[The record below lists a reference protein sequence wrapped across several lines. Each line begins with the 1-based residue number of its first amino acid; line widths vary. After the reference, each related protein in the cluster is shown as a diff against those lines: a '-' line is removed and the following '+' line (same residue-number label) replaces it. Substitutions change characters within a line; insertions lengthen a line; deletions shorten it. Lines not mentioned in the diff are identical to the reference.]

1 MNKLFYP
8 SIFMIV
14 IVLACSL
21 SNSTSTPLP
30 STTLTPTTLPSTST
44 VTSSS
49 ANPSNPKP
57 GKWGGITDFGSFSFT
72 VNPNGTGVTYVEY
85 TFNNYGCNGVTHSGT
100 IGNGQET
107 GWDGEPIKN
116 GQFTFSGNTMTLVGA
131 FDPSGTSATGTWNY
145 PECSFS
151 GTWTA
156 TPTDISQDQSPKG
169 ALPTDTV
176 SLKTE
181 TSQQTFD
188 LLGVWKTDDV
198 HAPDNSWAIPNS
210 MYLRFTLTKQ
220 YVYNGDNA
228 YHNNQSDEADIVY
241 LDVQSSTFIK
251 KITYAPDHPEY
262 KGKFQKWT
270 WSINNGT
277 VSFTIYNLKDSLDLA
292 MNDTSINGIASGVK
306 IQESQTETP
315 LPPGSPTL
323 VPVLT
328 NWNGIPIMAEAI
340 TGQEDMGDYQFTIK
354 ASSEEITNYYKKE
367 MAKLGWKLRT
377 DMMTKVPG
385 TALSFSKGS
394 KYVFFMIES
403 QGENYIVYLHP
414 VQM

>member
-30 STTLTPTTLPSTST
+30 STTLTLTAHPSTNT
-44 VTSSS
+44 GTSSS

-57 GKWGGITDFGSFSFT
+57 GKWVGSTDFGSLSFT
-72 VNPNGTGVTYVEY
+72 VNPSGIAIPFVEY
-85 TFNNYGCNGVTHSGT
+85 TFNNYGCNGVTHSGS

-107 GWDGEPIKN
+107 GWEGEPIKN
-116 GQFTFSGNTMTLVGA
+116 GQFTFSGSTMTITGTFEA
-131 FDPSGTSATGTWNY
+131 SGTSATGTWNY
-145 PECSFS
+145 PECSTS

-156 TPTDISQDQSPKG
+156 TPED
-169 ALPTDTV
+169 
-176 SLKTE
+176 
-181 TSQQTFD
+181 TSQEITPTIFSPNDSSIVETATSEKTFD
-188 LLGVWKTDDV
+188 LLGIWKSDDMR
-198 HAPDNSWAIPNS
+198 APDNSWTSPNT
-210 MYLRFTLTKQ
+210 MYLRFTPTNE
-220 YVYNGDNA
+220 YVFNGDKA

-241 LDVQSSTFIK
+241 LDVPSSTFIK
-251 KITYAPDHPEY
+251 RITYSPDHSEY
-262 KGKFQKWT
+262 TGKFQKWT

-277 VSFTIYNLKDSLDLA
+277 VHFTIYNLRDSLDSA

-306 IQESQTETP
+306 IQESQSETP
-315 LPPGSPTL
+315 LSPGSPTL
-323 VPVLT
+323 VPALT
-328 NWNGIPIMAEAI
+328 IWNGIPIMQEAI
-340 TGQEDMGDYQFTIK
+340 TGQEDMGDYKYTVK
-354 ASSEEITNYYKKE
+354 ASAEEITNYYKKE

-394 KYVFFMIES
+394 KYVFFAIEP
-403 QGENYIVYLHP
+403 QGEYNIVDIHP